1 MSDKLPRELLA
12 IITEQAIKSHEQQ
25 KVKEKTQQRDYRL
38 RNATLL
44 LKNYH
49 KLKVHCKAI
58 SNDIKDY
65 EDMVYDPD
73 ELNLY
78 TLMKYK
84 ARTAQMLNYFD
95 RIFRAYGELS
105 KRQGEAA
112 ERRYRICQRM
122 YIDEQNGTAGELSD
136 YYNIDR
142 STVFRDINKAI
153 EDLSIMLW
161 GIDSF
166 DDLK

>member
-1 MSDKLPRELLA
+1 MKLPKELMDVIVETVA
-12 IITEQAIKSHEQQ
+12 MEQEKQ
-25 KVKEKTQQRDYRL
+25 KNEDKAKQRDYRL
-38 RNATLL
+38 RNTSLL
-44 LKNYH
+44 LKNYQ
-49 KLKVHCKAI
+49 KLKVHCQAI
-58 SNDIKDY
+58 TDDVKDY
-65 EDMVYDPD
+65 ENMVYDPD
-73 ELNLY
+73 ELNLH

-95 RIFRAYGELS
+95 SIFRAYGELS

-122 YIDEQNGTAGELSD
+122 YIDEQNGTAGDLAD

-142 STVFRDINKAI
+142 STVFRDVNKSI

-166 DDLK
+166 DDLR

>member
-25 KVKEKTQQRDYRL
+25 RFKEKIQQRDYRL
-38 RNATLL
+38 RNTTLL

-49 KLKVHCKAI
+49 KLKVHCRAI
-58 SNDIKDY
+58 SNDVKDY

-73 ELNLY
+73 ELNLH

-95 RIFRAYGELS
+95 SIFRAYGELS
-105 KRQGEAA
+105 KRQGEAS
-112 ERRYRICQRM
+112 ERRYRICRRM
-122 YIDEQNGTAGELSD
+122 YIDEKNGTAGELAE

-142 STVFRDINKAI
+142 STVFRDVSKAI